1 MTSLTPTGSDRRTH
15 DEPAPAGVGR
25 RVSDAASL
33 CIAAIRWEPARGYGD
48 ARPLIDAALKLGVG
62 GFTLYGGTA
71 DTVRA
76 LTRDL
81 QQRSKTPL
89 LIGADME
96 RGAGQQFD
104 GATGLPPAAAI
115 ASLRDRDAI
124 RRAARHTAREA
135 RTMGVN
141 WNYAPVAD
149 LDVEPAN
156 PVINTRAFGSQ
167 PSEVGDYTAEFI
179 DACQSE
185 GVLAC
190 AKHFPGH
197 GRSTGD
203 SHLMLPVVST
213 PQSVLMQDD
222 LLPFR
227 SAIDA
232 GVGSIMT
239 AHVAYT
245 ALDPS
250 GVPATV
256 SREILTW
263 VLRQRCEYDNLIV
276 ADSINMQAVT
286 QGIDEG
292 EAAVRAI
299 IAGCDL
305 VLAPGDLQR
314 TVLALEEAVAEGRIE
329 RDRLRQSL
337 RRRLKWA
344 QWVSPPND
352 YRRPSGTD
360 VQWCAGVADRTLQVL
375 RPLTKGVR
383 APLEVCAFDS
393 DSRGDTR
400 TPRIALLNTL
410 RQLSVDARVV
420 DRADGPSRG
429 TVVLTA
435 FGEPTQGRGSM
446 EVPPD
451 VRDGILQLYA
461 DARAAGRDAIIVW
474 FGHPRLASAFGDE
487 APLLSAWSGD
497 ACMQAAVARW
507 LAKQRG

>member
-1 MTSLTPTGSDRRTH
+1 MSPTPPPTPDRRTH
-15 DEPAPAGVGR
+15 DEPPPSGIGR
-25 RVSDAASL
+25 RMSDAAAL
-33 CIAAIRWEPARGYGD
+33 CIAAIRWDAARGYGD
-48 ARPLIDAALKLGVG
+48 ARPHIDAALHMGVG

-71 DTVRA
+71 EAVRA

-96 RGAGQQFD
+96 RGAGQQFE
-104 GATGLPPAAAI
+104 GSTGLPPAAAI
-115 ASLRDRDAI
+115 ASLRDRDAV

-149 LDVEPAN
+149 LDVEPLN
-156 PVINTRAFGSQ
+156 PVINTRAFGAQ
-167 PSEVGDYTAEFI
+167 PSEVGDYVAEWI

-185 GVLAC
+185 GVLSC

-197 GRSTGD
+197 GRTVVD
-203 SHLMLPVVST
+203 SHLALPVVST
-213 PQSVLMQDD
+213 PHSVLMQDD
-222 LLPFR
+222 ILPFR

-245 ALDPS
+245 SLDPS
-250 GVPATV
+250 GLPATI

-263 VLRQRCEYDNLIV
+263 VLRQRCEFENLIV
-276 ADSINMQAVT
+276 ADSINMPAVT
-286 QGIDEG
+286 EGIDEG

-299 IAGCDL
+299 VAGCDL
-305 VLAPGDLQR
+305 VLAPGDLHK
-314 TVLALEEAVAEGRIE
+314 TVQALEDAVADGRIE
-329 RDRLRQSL
+329 RDRLRLSL

-360 VQWCAGVADRTLQVL
+360 VLWCAGLADRVLQVV
-375 RPLTKGVR
+375 RPLTRGIRAPIEVCALDGDARADMRAPR
-383 APLEVCAFDS
+383 APLMNA
-393 DSRGDTR
+393 
-400 TPRIALLNTL
+400 L
-410 RQLSVDARVV
+410 RQLSIDARVTE
-420 DRADGPSRG
+420 RADGPSRG
-429 TVVLTA
+429 SVVITA
-435 FGEPTQGRGSM
+435 FGEPVQGRGSL
-446 EVPPD
+446 EVAPA
-451 VRDGILQLYA
+451 VRDNAMQLYT
-461 DARAAGRDAIIVW
+461 DARAAGRDAVIVW
-474 FGHPRLASAFGDE
+474 FGHPRLAGAFGDE
-487 APLLSAWSGD
+487 APLVCAWSGD
-497 ACMQAAVARW
+497 SCMQSAVARW

>member
-1 MTSLTPTGSDRRTH
+1 MN
-15 DEPAPAGVGR
+15 
-25 RVSDAASL
+25 DAAAL
-33 CIAAIRWEPARGYGD
+33 CIAAIRWDAARGYGD
-48 ARPLIDAALKLGVG
+48 ARPHIDAALRLGVG
-62 GFTLYGGTA
+62 GFTLYGGTPEA
-71 DTVRA
+71 VRA

-89 LIGADME
+89 LIAADME

-104 GATGLPPAAAI
+104 GSTGLPPAAAI
-115 ASLRDRDAI
+115 ASLRDRDAV

-141 WNYAPVAD
+141 WNFAPVAD
-149 LDVEPAN
+149 LDAEPAN
-156 PVINTRAFGSQ
+156 PIVNTRAFGSQ
-167 PSEVGDYTAEFI
+167 PSEVGDYVAEWI

-197 GRSTGD
+197 GRTTDD
-203 SHLMLPVVST
+203 SHISLPVVST
-213 PQSVLMQDD
+213 PHSVLMQDD

-245 ALDPS
+245 SLDPS
-250 GVPATV
+250 GVPATL

-263 VLRQRCEYDNLIV
+263 ILRQRCEFDNLIV
-276 ADSINMQAVT
+276 ADSINLPSVT

-299 IAGCDL
+299 LAGCDL
-305 VLAPGDLQR
+305 VLAPGDLAK
-314 TVLALEEAVAEGRIE
+314 VVDALDEAVHTGRIE
-329 RDRLRQSL
+329 RDRLRLSL

-360 VQWCAGVADRTLQVL
+360 VLWCAGLADRVLQVT
-375 RPLTKGVR
+375 RPLTRGIR
-383 APLEVCAFDS
+383 APLELCSLDS
-393 DSRGDTR
+393 DQRADLR
-400 TPRIALLNTL
+400 APRIAIVNAL
-410 RQLSVDARVV
+410 RQLSIDARMAE
-420 DRADGPSRG
+420 RSDGPSRG
-429 TVVLTA
+429 TVVITA
-435 FGEPTQGRGSM
+435 FGEPVQGRGSL
-446 EVPPD
+446 EVAPA
-451 VRDGILQLYA
+451 VRDGAAQLYA
-461 DARAAGRDAIIVW
+461 DARAAGRDAVIIW
-474 FGHPRLASAFGDE
+474 FGHPRLAGAFGDE
-487 APLLSAWSGD
+487 APLVCAWSGD
-497 ACMQAAVARW
+497 PCMQSAAARW
-507 LAKQRG
+507 LANQRG

>member
-1 MTSLTPTGSDRRTH
+1 M
-15 DEPAPAGVGR
+15 
-25 RVSDAASL
+25 SDAASL
-33 CIAAIRWEPARGYGD
+33 CIAAIRWDASRGYGD
-48 ARPLIDAALKLGVG
+48 ARPHIDAALRLGVG

-71 DTVRA
+71 EAVRA

-96 RGAGQQFD
+96 RGAGQQFE
-104 GATGLPPAAAI
+104 GSTGLPPAAAI
-115 ASLRDRDAI
+115 AALRDRDAV

-149 LDVEPAN
+149 LDVEPVN
-156 PVINTRAFGSQ
+156 PVVNTRAFGATA
-167 PSEVGDYTAEFI
+167 SEVGDYVAEWI
-179 DACQSE
+179 DSCQSE

-197 GRSTGD
+197 GRSTED
-203 SHLMLPVVST
+203 PHVTLPVVST
-213 PQSVLMQDD
+213 PHSVLMQDD

-239 AHVAYT
+239 AHVAYPS
-245 ALDPS
+245 LDPS
-250 GVPATV
+250 GMPATL

-263 VLRQRCEYDNLIV
+263 VLRQRCEYENLIV
-276 ADSINMQAVT
+276 GDSINMQAVL

-299 IAGCDL
+299 LAGCDL
-305 VLAPGDLQR
+305 VLAPGELQK
-314 TVLALEEAVAEGRIE
+314 TVQALETAVGEGRIE
-329 RDRLRQSL
+329 RDRLRLSL

-360 VQWCAGVADRTLQVL
+360 VLWCAGLSDRVLQVV
-375 RPLTKGVR
+375 RPLTRGIR
-383 APLEVCAFDS
+383 APVEICSFDN
-393 DSRGDTR
+393 DTHGDYR
-400 TPRIALLNTL
+400 TPRLPLMNTL
-410 RQLSVDARVV
+410 RTLSVDARVA
-420 DRADGPSRG
+420 DRSDGPSRG
-429 TVVLTA
+429 TVVITA
-435 FGEPTQGRGSM
+435 FGEPVQGRGSL
-446 EVPPD
+446 EVPAP
-451 VRDGILQLYA
+451 VRDGAMQLYA
-461 DARAAGRDAIIVW
+461 DARAAGRDAVIVW
-474 FGHPRLASAFGDE
+474 FGHPRLAGAFGDE
-487 APLLSAWSGD
+487 APLLVAWSGD
-497 ACMQAAVARW
+497 TCMQAAAARW

>member
-1 MTSLTPTGSDRRTH
+1 M
-15 DEPAPAGVGR
+15 
-25 RVSDAASL
+25 SDAASL
-33 CIAAIRWEPARGYGD
+33 CIAAIRWDASRGYGD
-48 ARPLIDAALKLGVG
+48 ARPHIDAALRLGVG

-71 DTVRA
+71 EAVRA

-96 RGAGQQFD
+96 RGAGQQFE
-104 GATGLPPAAAI
+104 GSTGLPPAAAI
-115 ASLRDRDAI
+115 ASLRDRDAV

-149 LDVEPAN
+149 LDVEPVN
-156 PVINTRAFGSQ
+156 PVVNTRAFGAQ
-167 PSEVGDYTAEFI
+167 ASEVGDYVAEWI

-197 GRSTGD
+197 GRTTED
-203 SHLMLPVVST
+203 SHLTLPVVST
-213 PQSVLMQDD
+213 PHSVLMQDD

-239 AHVAYT
+239 AHVAYPS
-245 ALDPS
+245 LDPS
-250 GVPATV
+250 GVPATL

-263 VLRQRCEYDNLIV
+263 VLRQRCEYENLIV
-276 ADSINMQAVT
+276 GDSINMQAVL

-292 EAAVRAI
+292 EAAVRAVL
-299 IAGCDL
+299 AGCDL
-305 VLAPGDLQR
+305 VLAPGDLTR
-314 TVLALEEAVAEGRIE
+314 TVQALETAVGEGRIE
-329 RDRLRQSL
+329 RDRLRLSL

-360 VQWCAGVADRTLQVL
+360 VLWCAGLADRVLQVV
-375 RPLTKGVR
+375 RPLTRGIR
-383 APLEVCAFDS
+383 APLEICSFDS
-393 DSRGDTR
+393 DTHGDYR
-400 TPRIALLNTL
+400 TPRLPLMNTL
-410 RQLSVDARVV
+410 RTLSVDARVAE
-420 DRADGPSRG
+420 RSDGPSRG

-435 FGEPTQGRGSM
+435 FGDPVQGRGSL
-446 EVPPD
+446 EVAAP
-451 VRDGILQLYA
+451 VRDGVMQLYA
-461 DARAAGRDAIIVW
+461 EARAAGRDAVILW
-474 FGHPRLASAFGDE
+474 FGHPRLAGAFGDE
-487 APLLSAWSGD
+487 APLVVAWSGD
-497 ACMQAAVARW
+497 TCMQAAAARW
-507 LAKQRG
+507 LAKHRG

>member
-1 MTSLTPTGSDRRTH
+1 MSPYTSPTPDRRTH
-15 DEPAPAGVGR
+15 DEPPPSGIGR
-25 RVSDAASL
+25 RMSDAAAL
-33 CIAAIRWEPARGYGD
+33 CIAAIRWDPSRGYGD
-48 ARPLIDAALKLGVG
+48 ARPHIDAALRMGVG

-71 DTVRA
+71 EAVRA

-104 GATGLPPAAAI
+104 GSTGLPPAAAI

-124 RRAARHTAREA
+124 RRAARHVAREA

-141 WNYAPVAD
+141 WNHAPVAD
-149 LDVEPAN
+149 LDVEPIN
-156 PVINTRAFGSQ
+156 PVLNTRAFGSQ
-167 PSEVGDYTAEFI
+167 PSEVGDYVAEWI
-179 DACQSE
+179 DSCQSE

-190 AKHFPGH
+190 AKHFPGQ
-197 GRSTGD
+197 GRSVDD
-203 SHLMLPVVST
+203 SHLTLPVVGT
-213 PQSVLMQDD
+213 PHSVLMQDD

-239 AHVAYT
+239 AHVAYPS
-245 ALDPS
+245 LDPS
-250 GVPATV
+250 GLPATL

-263 VLRQRCEYDNLIV
+263 VLRQRCEFENLIV
-276 ADSINMQAVT
+276 GDSINMAAVT

-305 VLAPGDLQR
+305 VLAPGDLQK
-314 TVLALEEAVAEGRIE
+314 TVQALETAVADGRIE
-329 RDRLRQSL
+329 RDRLRLSL

-360 VQWCAGVADRTLQVL
+360 VLWCAGLADRVLQVV
-375 RPLTKGVR
+375 RPLTRGIR
-383 APLEVCAFDS
+383 APIEVCALDS
-393 DSRGDTR
+393 DARGDTR
-400 TPRIALLNTL
+400 VPREPLLNSL
-410 RQLSVDARVV
+410 RQLSIDARVTE
-420 DRADGPSRG
+420 RSDGPSRG
-429 TVVLTA
+429 TVVITA
-435 FGEPTQGRGSM
+435 FGEPVQGRGSL
-446 EVPPD
+446 EVAPD
-451 VRDGILQLYA
+451 VRDTAMQLYA
-461 DARAAGRDAIIVW
+461 DARAAGRDAVIVW

-487 APLLSAWSGD
+487 APLVCAWSGD
-497 ACMQAAVARW
+497 SCMQHAVARW
-507 LAKQRG
+507 IARQRG

>member
-1 MTSLTPTGSDRRTH
+1 M
-15 DEPAPAGVGR
+15 
-25 RVSDAASL
+25 SDAASL
-33 CIAAIRWEPARGYGD
+33 CIAAIRWDPSRGYGD
-48 ARPLIDAALKLGVG
+48 ARPHIDAALRMGVG
-62 GFTLYGGTA
+62 GFTLYGGTPEA
-71 DTVRA
+71 VRA

-104 GATGLPPAAAI
+104 GSTGLPPAAAI
-115 ASLRDRDAI
+115 ASLRDRDAV

-149 LDVEPAN
+149 LDVEPLN
-156 PVINTRAFGSQ
+156 PVLNTRGFGAQ
-167 PSEVGDYTAEFI
+167 PSEVGDYVAEWI

-190 AKHFPGH
+190 AKHFPGL
-197 GRSTGD
+197 GRSVD
-203 SHLMLPVVST
+203 DAHVSLPVVST
-213 PQSVLMQDD
+213 PHSVLMQDD

-239 AHVAYT
+239 AHVAFT
-245 ALDPS
+245 SLDPS
-250 GVPATV
+250 GLPATL

-263 VLRQRCEYDNLIV
+263 VLRQRCEYENLV
-276 ADSINMQAVT
+276 VGAPINMPAVT

-299 IAGCDL
+299 VAGCDL
-305 VLAPGDLQR
+305 VLAPGDLQK
-314 TVLALEEAVAEGRIE
+314 TVQALEDAVADGRIE
-329 RDRLRQSL
+329 RDRLRLSM

-360 VQWCAGVADRTLQVL
+360 VLWCAGLADRVLQVV
-375 RPLTKGVR
+375 RPLTRGIR
-383 APLEVCAFDS
+383 APIEICSLDS
-393 DSRGDTR
+393 DNHGDLR
-400 TPRIALLNTL
+400 APRAALMNTL
-410 RQLSVDARVV
+410 RQLSIDARPAE
-420 DRADGPSRG
+420 RSDGPSRG
-429 TVVLTA
+429 TVLITA
-435 FGEPTQGRGSM
+435 FGEPVQGRGSL
-446 EVPPD
+446 EVAPA
-451 VRDGILQLYA
+451 VRDGALQLYA
-461 DARAAGRDAIIVW
+461 DAKAAGRDVVIVW
-474 FGHPRLASAFGDE
+474 FGHPRLAAAFGDE
-487 APLLSAWSGD
+487 APLVVAWSGD
-497 ACMQAAVARW
+497 SCMQNAVGRW

>member
-1 MTSLTPTGSDRRTH
+1 M
-15 DEPAPAGVGR
+15 
-25 RVSDAASL
+25 SDAAAL
-33 CIAAIRWEPARGYGD
+33 CIAAIRWDAARGFGD
-48 ARPLIDAALKLGVG
+48 ARPHIDAALKLGVG

-71 DTVRA
+71 DAVRA

-81 QQRSKTPL
+81 QQRTRTPL

-104 GATGLPPAAAI
+104 GSTGLPPAAAI
-115 ASLRDRDAI
+115 AALRDRDAV

-141 WNYAPVAD
+141 WNYAPVGD
-149 LDVEPAN
+149 LDVEPGN
-156 PVINTRAFGSQ
+156 PVVNTRSFGAR
-167 PSEVGDYTAEFI
+167 PSEVSDYVAEWI

-190 AKHFPGH
+190 VKHFPGH
-197 GRSTGD
+197 GRTTDD
-203 SHLMLPVVST
+203 SHFTLPVVGT
-213 PQSVLMQDD
+213 PHSVLMQDD
-222 LLPFR
+222 LLPFK

-245 ALDPS
+245 ALDSS
-250 GVPATV
+250 GVPATL

-263 VLRQRCEYDNLIV
+263 VLRQRCEYENLIV
-276 ADSINMQAVT
+276 ADSINMAAVT

-299 IAGCDL
+299 LAGCDL
-305 VLAPGDLQR
+305 VLAPGDLPK
-314 TVLALEEAVAEGRIE
+314 TVHALEDAVATGRIE
-329 RDRLRQSL
+329 RDRLRLSL

-360 VQWCAGVADRTLQVL
+360 VLWCAGLADRVLQVV
-375 RPLTKGVR
+375 RPLTKGIRAPVELCSFDGDMHGELRTPR
-383 APLEVCAFDS
+383 APL
-393 DSRGDTR
+393 
-400 TPRIALLNTL
+400 LNML
-410 RQLSVDARVV
+410 RQLSVDARVAE
-420 DRADGPSRG
+420 RGDGPSRG
-429 TVVLTA
+429 TVVITA
-435 FGEPTQGRGSM
+435 FGEPVQGRGSM
-446 EVPPD
+446 EVAPS
-451 VRDGILQLYA
+451 VREGVMQLYA
-461 DARAAGRDAIIVW
+461 DARAAGREALIIW
-474 FGHPRLASAFGDE
+474 FGHPRLAGVFGDD
-487 APLLSAWSGD
+487 APLLCAWSGD

>member
-1 MTSLTPTGSDRRTH
+1 M
-15 DEPAPAGVGR
+15 
-25 RVSDAASL
+25 SDAASL
-33 CIAAIRWEPARGYGD
+33 CIAAIRWDAARGYGD
-48 ARPLIDAALKLGVG
+48 ARPLIDAALRLGVG

-71 DTVRA
+71 DAVRA

-96 RGAGQQFD
+96 RGAGQQFE
-104 GATGLPPAAAI
+104 GSTGLPPSAAI
-115 ASLRDRDAI
+115 ASLRDRDI
-124 RRAARHTAREA
+124 VRRAARHTAREA

-156 PVINTRAFGSQ
+156 PVMNTRAFGVQ
-167 PSEVGDYTAEFI
+167 PSEVGDYVAEWI

-197 GRSTGD
+197 GRTTESSYDT
-203 SHLMLPVVST
+203 LPVVST
-213 PQSVLMQDD
+213 PHSVLMQDD
-222 LLPFR
+222 LLPFK

-250 GVPATV
+250 GVPATL

-263 VLRQRCEYDNLIV
+263 VLRQRCEYENLIV
-276 ADSINMQAVT
+276 GDSINMQAIT
-286 QGIDEG
+286 QGVDEG

-299 IAGCDL
+299 LAGCDL
-305 VLAPGDLQR
+305 VLAPGDLQK
-314 TVLALEEAVAEGRIE
+314 TVHALEAAVADGRIE
-329 RDRLRQSL
+329 RDRLRLSI

-360 VQWCAGVADRTLQVL
+360 VLWCAGLADRVLQVV
-375 RPLTKGVR
+375 RPLTRGIR
-383 APLEVCAFDS
+383 APIEICSVDS
-393 DSRGDTR
+393 DAHGDLRSAR
-400 TPRIALLNTL
+400 TVLLNTL
-410 RQLSVDARVV
+410 RTLSVDARVT

-435 FGEPTQGRGSM
+435 FGEPVKGRGSM
-446 EVPPD
+446 EVAAD
-451 VRDGILQLYA
+451 VREGVLQLYA
-461 DARAAGRDAIIVW
+461 DARAAGRDVMIIW
-474 FGHPRLASAFGDE
+474 FGHPRLAGVFGEE
-487 APLLSAWSGD
+487 APLVCAWSGD
-497 ACMQAAVARW
+497 ACMQAAAARW
-507 LAKQRG
+507 LARQRG

>member
-1 MTSLTPTGSDRRTH
+1 MS
-15 DEPAPAGVGR
+15 E
-25 RVSDAASL
+25 AASL
-33 CIAAIRWEPARGYGD
+33 CIAAIRWDAARGYGD
-48 ARPLIDAALKLGVG
+48 ARPLIDAALKMGVG
-62 GFTLYGGTA
+62 GFTLYGGTPEA
-71 DTVRA
+71 VRA

-81 QQRSKTPL
+81 QQRSRTPL

-104 GATGLPPAAAI
+104 GSTGLPPVAAI
-115 ASLRDRDAI
+115 ASLRDRDAV

-141 WNYAPVAD
+141 WNYAPVGD

-156 PVINTRAFGSQ
+156 PMVNTRSFGAHAA
-167 PSEVGDYTAEFI
+167 EVGDYVAEFI

-197 GRSTGD
+197 GRTTD
-203 SHLMLPVVST
+203 DPSHTLPVVST
-213 PQSVLMQDD
+213 PHSVLMQDD

-250 GVPATV
+250 GLPATL

-263 VLRQRCEYDNLIV
+263 VLRQRCEFDNLIV
-276 ADSINMQAVT
+276 SDSINRQAVT

-292 EAAVRAI
+292 EAAVRAV

-305 VLAPGDLQR
+305 VLAPGDLQGC
-314 TVLALEEAVAEGRIE
+314 VAALEQAVADGRIE
-329 RDRLRQSL
+329 RDRLRQSM

-360 VQWCAGVADRTLQVL
+360 VLWCAGLADRVLQVV
-375 RPLTKGVR
+375 RPLTRGIR
-383 APLEVCAFDS
+383 APIELCSLDADLH
-393 DSRGDTR
+393 GDLR
-400 TPRIALLNTL
+400 APRIALINAL
-410 RQLSVDARVV
+410 RQLSIDTRVAE
-420 DRADGPSRG
+420 RADGPSRG
-429 TVVLTA
+429 TVVITA
-435 FGEPTQGRGSM
+435 FGEPVQGRGSL
-446 EVPPD
+446 EVAPA
-451 VRDGILQLYA
+451 VRD
-461 DARAAGRDAIIVW
+461 ARCSSTPMR
-474 FGHPRLASAFGDE
+474 
-487 APLLSAWSGD
+487 APP
-497 ACMQAAVARW
+497 VATR
-507 LAKQRG
+507 

>member
-1 MTSLTPTGSDRRTH
+1 M
-15 DEPAPAGVGR
+15 
-25 RVSDAASL
+25 SDAASL
-33 CIAAIRWEPARGYGD
+33 CIAAIRWDPARGYGD
-48 ARPLIDAALKLGVG
+48 ARPHIDAALRLGVG

-71 DTVRA
+71 DAVRA

-81 QQRSKTPL
+81 QQRSRTPL

-104 GATGLPPAAAI
+104 GSTGLPPAAAI
-115 ASLRDRDAI
+115 ASLRDRDAV

-149 LDVEPAN
+149 LDVEPGN
-156 PVINTRAFGSQ
+156 PAINTRSYGAQ
-167 PSEVGDYTAEFI
+167 PSEVGDYVAEWI

-190 AKHFPGH
+190 ARHFPGL
-197 GRSTGD
+197 GRASE
-203 SHLMLPVVST
+203 SSAVSLPVIST
-213 PQSVLMQDD
+213 PHSVLMQDD
-222 LLPFR
+222 LRPFK

-239 AHVAYT
+239 AHVAYP

-250 GVPATV
+250 GVPATL

-263 VLRQRCEYDNLIV
+263 VLRQRCEYENLIV
-276 ADSINMQAVT
+276 GDSINLPAVT

-299 IAGCDL
+299 LAGCDL
-305 VLAPGDLQR
+305 VLAPGDLAK
-314 TVLALEEAVAEGRIE
+314 TVQALEAAVSDGRIE
-329 RDRLRQSL
+329 RDRLRLSL

-360 VQWCAGVADRTLQVL
+360 VLWCAGLADRVLQVV
-375 RPLTKGVR
+375 RPLARGIR
-383 APLEVCAFDS
+383 APLEICSFD
-393 DSRGDTR
+393 GDAHGDVR
-400 TPRIALLNTL
+400 SARPALLHGL
-410 RQLSVDARVV
+410 RQLGIDARVTE
-420 DRADGPSRG
+420 RADGPSRG
-429 TVVLTA
+429 TVLLTA
-435 FGEPTQGRGSM
+435 FGEPVQGRGSM
-446 EVPPD
+446 EVASV
-451 VRDGILQLYA
+451 VRDGVMQAYT
-461 DARAAGRDAIIVW
+461 DARAAGRDVVIVW
-474 FGHPRLASAFGDE
+474 FGHPRLAGAFGDE
-487 APLLSAWSGD
+487 APLVCAWSGD
-497 ACMQAAVARW
+497 SCMQNAVARW
-507 LAKQRG
+507 LAKQRA

>member
-1 MTSLTPTGSDRRTH
+1 M
-15 DEPAPAGVGR
+15 
-25 RVSDAASL
+25 SDAAAL
-33 CIAAIRWEPARGYGD
+33 CIAAIRWDPARGYGD
-48 ARPLIDAALKLGVG
+48 ARPHIDAALKLGVG
-62 GFTLYGGTA
+62 GFTIYGGTA
-71 DTVRA
+71 EAVRA

-96 RGAGQQFD
+96 RGAGQQFE
-104 GATGLPPAAAI
+104 GSTGLPPVAAI
-115 ASLRDRDAI
+115 AALRDRDAV

-149 LDVEPAN
+149 LDTEPAN
-156 PVINTRAFGSQ
+156 PVINTRAFGVQ
-167 PSEVGDYTAEFI
+167 PSEVGDYVAEFI

-197 GRSTGD
+197 GRTIDD
-203 SHLMLPVVST
+203 SLLTLPVVST
-213 PQSVLMQDD
+213 PHSVLMQDD
-222 LLPFR
+222 MLPFK

-239 AHVAYT
+239 AHVAYP
-245 ALDPS
+245 AIDP
-250 GVPATV
+250 GGQPATL

-263 VLRQRCEYDNLIV
+263 VLRQRCEFENLIV
-276 ADSINMQAVT
+276 ADSINMQAVL

-292 EAAVRAI
+292 EAAVRAVV
-299 IAGCDL
+299 AGCDL
-305 VLAPGDLQR
+305 VLAPGDLQK
-314 TVLALEEAVAEGRIE
+314 VVHALEEAVADGRIE
-329 RDRLRQSL
+329 RDRLRLSL

-360 VQWCAGVADRTLQVL
+360 VLWCAGLADRVLQVV
-375 RPLTKGVR
+375 RPLTRGIR
-383 APLEVCAFDS
+383 APLELCSLDGDA
-393 DSRGDTR
+393 RGDTR
-400 TPRIALLNTL
+400 VPRAALTNTL
-410 RQLSVDARVV
+410 RTLSVDARVAE
-420 DRADGPSRG
+420 RADGPSRG
-429 TVVLTA
+429 TVVITA
-435 FGEPTQGRGSM
+435 FGEPVQGRGSL

-451 VRDGILQLYA
+451 VRDNALQLYA
-461 DARAAGRDAIIVW
+461 DARAAGRDALIIW
-474 FGHPRLASAFGDE
+474 FGHPRLATAFGDE
-487 APLLSAWSGD
+487 APLLVAWSGD
-497 ACMQAAVARW
+497 ACMQAAAARW

>member
-1 MTSLTPTGSDRRTH
+1 M
-15 DEPAPAGVGR
+15 
-25 RVSDAASL
+25 SDAASL
-33 CIAAIRWEPARGYGD
+33 CIAAIRWDPARGYGD
-48 ARPLIDAALKLGVG
+48 ARPLIDSALRMGVG
-62 GFTLYGGTA
+62 GFTLYGGTPE
-71 DTVRA
+71 TVRA

-81 QQRSKTPL
+81 QQRSRTPL

-104 GATGLPPAAAI
+104 GSTGLPPAAAI
-115 ASLRDRDAI
+115 ASLRDRDAV

-135 RTMGVN
+135 RTIGVN
-141 WNYAPVAD
+141 WNYAPAAD

-156 PVINTRAFGSQ
+156 PAINTRSFGVQ
-167 PSEVGDYTAEFI
+167 PSEVGDYVAEWI

-197 GRSTGD
+197 GRTIESPLVT
-203 SHLMLPVVST
+203 LPVVST
-213 PQSVLMQDD
+213 PHSVLMQDD
-222 LLPFR
+222 LLPFK

-250 GVPATV
+250 GVPATL

-263 VLRQRCEYDNLIV
+263 VLRQRCEYENLIV
-276 ADSINMQAVT
+276 GDSINQPAVT
-286 QGIDEG
+286 HGIDEG

-305 VLAPGDLQR
+305 VLAPGDLAK
-314 TVLALEEAVAEGRIE
+314 TVQALETAVADGRIE
-329 RDRLRQSL
+329 RDRLRLSM

-360 VQWCAGVADRTLQVL
+360 VLWCAGLADRVL
-375 RPLTKGVR
+375 KVVRPLTKGIR
-383 APLEVCAFDS
+383 APVEICSFDS
-393 DSRGDTR
+393 DAHGGDFR
-400 TPRIALLNTL
+400 AGRLMLLNTL
-410 RQLSVDARVV
+410 RQLSVEARVV
-420 DRADGPSRG
+420 ERSDGPSRG
-429 TVVLTA
+429 TVVLAA
-435 FGEPTQGRGSM
+435 FGEPVQGRGSM
-446 EVPPD
+446 EVAPA
-451 VRDGILQLYA
+451 VRDGVMQACA
-461 DARAAGRDAIIVW
+461 DARAAGRDAMVIW
-474 FGHPRLASAFGDE
+474 FGHPRLSGAFGEE
-487 APLLSAWSGD
+487 APLVCAWSGD
-497 ACMQAAVARW
+497 ACMQAAAGRW
-507 LAKQRG
+507 LARQRG

>member
-1 MTSLTPTGSDRRTH
+1 M
-15 DEPAPAGVGR
+15 
-25 RVSDAASL
+25 SDAASL
-33 CIAAIRWEPARGYGD
+33 CIAAIRWDAARGYGD
-48 ARPLIDAALKLGVG
+48 ARPLIDAALRMGVG

-71 DTVRA
+71 DAVRA

-81 QQRSKTPL
+81 QQRSRTPL

-104 GATGLPPAAAI
+104 GSTGLPPAAAI
-115 ASLRDRDAI
+115 ASLRDRDAV

-156 PVINTRAFGSQ
+156 PVMNTRGFGAQ
-167 PSEVGDYTAEFI
+167 PSEVGDYVAEWI

-197 GRSTGD
+197 GRTLESSNVT
-203 SHLMLPVVST
+203 LPVVST
-213 PQSVLMQDD
+213 PHSVLMQDD
-222 LLPFR
+222 LLPFK

-239 AHVAYT
+239 AHVAYP

-250 GVPATV
+250 GMPATL

-263 VLRQRCEYDNLIV
+263 VLRQRCEYENLIV
-276 ADSINMQAVT
+276 GDSINMPAVT

-299 IAGCDL
+299 LAGCDM
-305 VLAPGDLQR
+305 VLAPGDLAR
-314 TVLALEEAVAEGRIE
+314 TVQALEAAVTEGRIE
-329 RDRLRQSL
+329 RDRLRLSL

-360 VQWCAGVADRTLQVL
+360 VLWCAGLADRVLQVV
-375 RPLTKGVR
+375 RPLTRGIR
-383 APLEVCAFDS
+383 APLEICAYDS
-393 DSRGDTR
+393 DAHGDTR
-400 TPRIALLNTL
+400 SPRLMFLNTL
-410 RQLSVDARVV
+410 RQLSVDARVAE
-420 DRADGPSRG
+420 RSDGPSRG
-429 TVVLTA
+429 TVVITA
-435 FGEPTQGRGSM
+435 FGEPVQGRGSM
-446 EVPPD
+446 EVATT
-451 VRDGILQLYA
+451 VRDGVMQLYA
-461 DARAAGRDAIIVW
+461 DARAAGREAMILW
-474 FGHPRLASAFGDE
+474 FGHPRMAGAFGDE
-487 APLLSAWSGD
+487 APLLCAWSGD
-497 ACMQAAVARW
+497 ACMQSAAARW

>member
-1 MTSLTPTGSDRRTH
+1 MSPSPPPTPDRRTH
-15 DEPAPAGVGR
+15 NDPPPTGGGR
-25 RVSDAASL
+25 RMSDAASL
-33 CIAAIRWEPARGYGD
+33 CIAAIRWDAARGYGD
-48 ARPLIDAALKLGVG
+48 ARPHIDAALRLGVG
-62 GFTLYGGTA
+62 GFSLYGGTA
-71 DTVRA
+71 EAVRA

-96 RGAGQQFD
+96 RGAGQQFE
-104 GATGLPPAAAI
+104 GSTGLPPVAAI
-115 ASLRDRDAI
+115 ASLRDRDAV

-149 LDVEPAN
+149 LDVEPIN
-156 PVINTRAFGSQ
+156 PVINTRSFGAQ
-167 PSEVGDYTAEFI
+167 PSEVGDFVGEFI

-197 GRSTGD
+197 GRATED
-203 SHLMLPVVST
+203 SHHSLPVVGT
-213 PQSVLMQDD
+213 PHSVLMQDD

-239 AHVAYT
+239 AHVAYP

-250 GVPATV
+250 GMPATL

-263 VLRQRCEYDNLIV
+263 VLRQRCEYENLIV
-276 ADSINMQAVT
+276 GDSINMQAVL

-299 IAGCDL
+299 LAGCDL

-314 TVLALEEAVAEGRIE
+314 TVQALEEAVASGRIE
-329 RDRLRQSL
+329 RDRLRLSL

-360 VQWCAGVADRTLQVL
+360 VLWCAGLADRVLQVV
-375 RPLTKGVR
+375 RPLTRGIR
-383 APLEVCAFDS
+383 APIEICSFDS
-393 DSRGDTR
+393 DTHGDYR
-400 TPRIALLNTL
+400 TPRLTLMNTL
-410 RQLSVDARVV
+410 RTLSIDARVA

-429 TVVLTA
+429 TVVITA
-435 FGEPTQGRGSM
+435 FGEPVQGRGSL
-446 EVPPD
+446 EVAQP
-451 VRDGILQLYA
+451 VRDGALQHYA
-461 DARAAGRDAIIVW
+461 DARAAGRDAVIVW
-474 FGHPRLASAFGDE
+474 FGHPRLAAAFGDE
-487 APLLSAWSGD
+487 APLVVAWSGD
-497 ACMQAAVARW
+497 TCMQSAAARW

>member
-1 MTSLTPTGSDRRTH
+1 MS
-15 DEPAPAGVGR
+15 E
-25 RVSDAASL
+25 AASL
-33 CIAAIRWEPARGYGD
+33 CIAAIRWDAARGYGD
-48 ARPLIDAALKLGVG
+48 ARPHIDAALRMGVG
-62 GFTLYGGTA
+62 GFTLYGGTPEA
-71 DTVRA
+71 VRA

-81 QQRSKTPL
+81 QQRSRTPL

-104 GATGLPPAAAI
+104 GSTGLPPVAAI
-115 ASLRDRDAI
+115 ASLRDRDAV

-141 WNYAPVAD
+141 WNYAPVGD

-156 PVINTRAFGSQ
+156 PVVNTRSFGAQ
-167 PSEVGDYTAEFI
+167 ASEVGDYVAEFI

-197 GRSTGD
+197 GRTVED
-203 SHLMLPVVST
+203 SHLTLPVVST
-213 PQSVLMQDD
+213 PHSVLMQDD

-250 GVPATV
+250 GQPATL

-263 VLRQRCEYDNLIV
+263 VLRQRCEFENLIV
-276 ADSINMQAVT
+276 GDSVNMQAVL

-292 EAAVRAI
+292 EAAVRAV

-305 VLAPGDLQR
+305 VLAPGDLQQCV
-314 TVLALEEAVAEGRIE
+314 TALEAAVADGRIE
-329 RDRLRQSL
+329 RDRLRQSM

-360 VQWCAGVADRTLQVL
+360 VLWCAGLADRVL
-375 RPLTKGVR
+375 KVVRPLTRGIRAPIELCSLDGDKRDDLRAPR
-383 APLEVCAFDS
+383 APLVDA
-393 DSRGDTR
+393 
-400 TPRIALLNTL
+400 L
-410 RQLSVDARVV
+410 RQLSVDTRVAE
-420 DRADGPSRG
+420 RADGPSRG
-429 TVVLTA
+429 TVVITA
-435 FGEPTQGRGSM
+435 FGEPVQGRGSL
-446 EVPPD
+446 EVAPA
-451 VRDGILQLYA
+451 VRDGAMQLYA
-461 DARAAGRDAIIVW
+461 DARAAGRDAMIIW
-474 FGHPRLASAFGDE
+474 FGHPRLAGAFGDE
-487 APLLSAWSGD
+487 APLLCAWSGD
-497 ACMQAAVARW
+497 GCMQSAAARW
-507 LAKQRG
+507 LARQRG

>member
-1 MTSLTPTGSDRRTH
+1 M
-15 DEPAPAGVGR
+15 
-25 RVSDAASL
+25 SDAASL
-33 CIAAIRWEPARGYGD
+33 CIAAIRWDASRGYGD
-48 ARPLIDAALKLGVG
+48 ARPHIDAALRLGVG

-71 DTVRA
+71 EAVRA

-96 RGAGQQFD
+96 RGAGQQFE
-104 GATGLPPAAAI
+104 GSTGLPPAAAI

-124 RRAARHTAREA
+124 RRAARHIAREA

-149 LDVEPAN
+149 LDVEPVN
-156 PVINTRAFGSQ
+156 PIVNTRSFGAQ
-167 PSEVGDYTAEFI
+167 PSEVGDYVAEWI

-197 GRSTGD
+197 GRTTED
-203 SHLMLPVVST
+203 SHLTLPVVST
-213 PQSVLMQDD
+213 PHSVLMQDD

-239 AHVAYT
+239 AHVAYPS
-245 ALDPS
+245 LDPS
-250 GVPATV
+250 GVPATL

-263 VLRQRCEYDNLIV
+263 VLRQRCEYENLIV
-276 ADSINMQAVT
+276 GDSINMQAVL

-299 IAGCDL
+299 LAGCDL
-305 VLAPGDLQR
+305 VLAPGDLAK
-314 TVLALEEAVAEGRIE
+314 TVHALETAVADGRIE
-329 RDRLRQSL
+329 RDRLRLSL

-360 VQWCAGVADRTLQVL
+360 VLWCAGLADRVLQVV
-375 RPLTKGVR
+375 RPLTRGVR
-383 APLEVCAFDS
+383 APVEICSFDS
-393 DSRGDTR
+393 DTHGDYR
-400 TPRIALLNTL
+400 APRLALMNTL
-410 RQLSVDARVV
+410 RTLSVDARVA

-429 TVVLTA
+429 TVVITA
-435 FGEPTQGRGSM
+435 FGEPVQGRGSL
-446 EVPPD
+446 EVAAP
-451 VRDGILQLYA
+451 VREGAMQLYA
-461 DARAAGRDAIIVW
+461 DARAAGRDAVILW

-487 APLLSAWSGD
+487 APLVVAWSGD
-497 ACMQAAVARW
+497 TCMQAAAARW

>member
-1 MTSLTPTGSDRRTH
+1 M
-15 DEPAPAGVGR
+15 
-25 RVSDAASL
+25 SDAASL
-33 CIAAIRWEPARGYGD
+33 CIAAIRWDPARGYGD
-48 ARPLIDAALKLGVG
+48 ARPLIDAALHMGVG

-71 DTVRA
+71 DAVRA

-81 QQRSKTPL
+81 QQRSRTPL

-104 GATGLPPAAAI
+104 GSTGLPPAAAI
-115 ASLRDRDAI
+115 ASLRDRDAV

-156 PVINTRAFGSQ
+156 PVLNTRSFGAQ
-167 PSEVGDYTAEFI
+167 PSEVGDYVAEWI

-190 AKHFPGH
+190 ARHFPGL
-197 GRSTGD
+197 GRATESAQLT
-203 SHLMLPVVST
+203 LPVVGT
-213 PQSVLMQDD
+213 PHSVLMQDD
-222 LLPFR
+222 LLPFK

-239 AHVAYT
+239 AHVAYP

-250 GVPATV
+250 GLPATL

-263 VLRQRCEYDNLIV
+263 VLRQRCEYENLIV
-276 ADSINMQAVT
+276 GDSINLPAVT

-299 IAGCDL
+299 LAGCDL
-305 VLAPGDLQR
+305 VLAPGDLQK
-314 TVLALEEAVAEGRIE
+314 TVQALETAVSEGRIE
-329 RDRLRQSL
+329 RDRLRLSL

-360 VQWCAGVADRTLQVL
+360 VLWCAGLADRVL
-375 RPLTKGVR
+375 KVVRPLPRGIR
-383 APLEVCAFDS
+383 APIELCSYDS
-393 DSRGDTR
+393 DARGDVR
-400 TPRIALLNTL
+400 VPRSVLTNTL
-410 RQLSVDARVV
+410 RTLGIDARVAE
-420 DRADGPSRG
+420 RSDGPSRG
-429 TVVLTA
+429 TVVITA
-435 FGEPTQGRGSM
+435 FGEPVQGRGSM
-446 EVPPD
+446 EVAPSL
-451 VRDGILQLYA
+451 RDGVMQLYA
-461 DARAAGRDAIIVW
+461 DARAAGRDAVIVW
-474 FGHPRLASAFGDE
+474 FGHPRQAGAFGDD
-487 APLLSAWSGD
+487 APLVCAWSGD
-497 ACMQAAVARW
+497 SCMQAAAARW
-507 LAKQRG
+507 LVKQRG

>member
-1 MTSLTPTGSDRRTH
+1 M
-15 DEPAPAGVGR
+15 
-25 RVSDAASL
+25 SDAASL
-33 CIAAIRWEPARGYGD
+33 CIAAIRWDAARGYGD
-48 ARPLIDAALKLGVG
+48 ARPLIDAALRMGVG

-71 DTVRA
+71 DAVRA

-81 QQRSKTPL
+81 QQRSRTPL

-104 GATGLPPAAAI
+104 GSTGLPPAAAI
-115 ASLRDRDAI
+115 ASLRDRDAV

-156 PVINTRAFGSQ
+156 PVMNTRGFGAQ
-167 PSEVGDYTAEFI
+167 PSEVGDYVAEWI

-197 GRSTGD
+197 GRTLESSSVT
-203 SHLMLPVVST
+203 LPVVST
-213 PQSVLMQDD
+213 PHSVLMQDD
-222 LLPFR
+222 LLPFK

-239 AHVAYT
+239 AHVAYP
-245 ALDPS
+245 ALDP
-250 GVPATV
+250 GGMPATL

-263 VLRQRCEYDNLIV
+263 VLRQRCEYENLIV
-276 ADSINMQAVT
+276 GDSINLPAVT

-299 IAGCDL
+299 LAGCDM
-305 VLAPGDLQR
+305 VLAPGDLVK
-314 TVLALEEAVAEGRIE
+314 TVQALETAVTEGRIE
-329 RDRLRQSL
+329 RDRLRLSL

-360 VQWCAGVADRTLQVL
+360 VLWCAGLADRVLQVV
-375 RPLTKGVR
+375 RPLARGIR
-383 APLEVCAFDS
+383 APLEICSFDS
-393 DSRGDTR
+393 DAHGDLR
-400 TPRIALLNTL
+400 SARLMFLNTL
-410 RQLSVDARVV
+410 RQLSVDARVA

-429 TVVLTA
+429 TVVITA
-435 FGEPTQGRGSM
+435 FGEPVQGRGSM
-446 EVPPD
+446 EVAPV
-451 VRDGILQLYA
+451 VRDGVMQLYA
-461 DARAAGRDAIIVW
+461 DARAAGRDAMIIW

-487 APLLSAWSGD
+487 VPLLCAWSGD
-497 ACMQAAVARW
+497 ACMQSAAARW

>member
-1 MTSLTPTGSDRRTH
+1 M
-15 DEPAPAGVGR
+15 
-25 RVSDAASL
+25 SDAASL
-33 CIAAIRWEPARGYGD
+33 CIAAIRWDAARGYGD
-48 ARPLIDAALKLGVG
+48 ARPLIDAALRMGVG

-71 DTVRA
+71 DAVRA

-81 QQRSKTPL
+81 QQRSRTPL

-104 GATGLPPAAAI
+104 GSTGLPPAAAI
-115 ASLRDRDAI
+115 ASLRDRDAV

-156 PVINTRAFGSQ
+156 PVMNTRGFGAQ
-167 PSEVGDYTAEFI
+167 PSEVGDYVAEWI

-197 GRSTGD
+197 GRTLESSSVT
-203 SHLMLPVVST
+203 LPVVST
-213 PQSVLMQDD
+213 PHSVLMQDD
-222 LLPFR
+222 LLPFK

-239 AHVAYT
+239 AHVAYP
-245 ALDPS
+245 ALDP
-250 GVPATV
+250 GGMPATL

-263 VLRQRCEYDNLIV
+263 VLRQRCEYENLIV
-276 ADSINMQAVT
+276 GDSINLPAVT

-299 IAGCDL
+299 LAGCDM
-305 VLAPGDLQR
+305 VLAPGDLVK
-314 TVLALEEAVAEGRIE
+314 TVQALETAVTEGRIE
-329 RDRLRQSL
+329 RDRLRLSL

-360 VQWCAGVADRTLQVL
+360 VLWCAGLADRVLQVV
-375 RPLTKGVR
+375 RPLARGIR
-383 APLEVCAFDS
+383 APLEICSFDS
-393 DSRGDTR
+393 DAHGDLR
-400 TPRIALLNTL
+400 SARLMFLNTL
-410 RQLSVDARVV
+410 RQLSVDARVA

-429 TVVLTA
+429 TVVITA
-435 FGEPTQGRGSM
+435 FGEPVQGRGSM
-446 EVPPD
+446 EVAPV
-451 VRDGILQLYA
+451 VRDGVMQLYA
-461 DARAAGRDAIIVW
+461 DARAAGRDAMIIW

-487 APLLSAWSGD
+487 APLLCAWSGD
-497 ACMQAAVARW
+497 ACMQSAAARW

>member
-1 MTSLTPTGSDRRTH
+1 MSPSTSPTPDRRTH
-15 DEPAPAGVGR
+15 NEAPPAGVGR
-25 RVSDAASL
+25 RMSDAASL
-33 CIAAIRWEPARGYGD
+33 CIAAIRWDAARGYGD
-48 ARPLIDAALKLGVG
+48 ARPHIDSALRLGVG

-71 DTVRA
+71 EAVRA

-96 RGAGQQFD
+96 RGAGQQFE
-104 GATGLPPAAAI
+104 GSTGLPPAAAI
-115 ASLRDRDAI
+115 ASLRDRDAV
-124 RRAARHTAREA
+124 RRAARHVAREA

-149 LDVEPAN
+149 LDVEPLN
-156 PVINTRAFGSQ
+156 PVLNTRAFGSQ
-167 PSEVGDYTAEFI
+167 PSEVGDYVAEWI

-197 GRSTGD
+197 GRTIDD
-203 SHLMLPVVST
+203 SHLTLPVVST
-213 PQSVLMQDD
+213 PHSVLMQDD

-239 AHVAYT
+239 AHVAYLS
-245 ALDPS
+245 LDPS
-250 GVPATV
+250 GQPATL

-263 VLRQRCEYDNLIV
+263 VLRQRCEFENLIV
-276 ADSINMQAVT
+276 GDSINMPAVL

-305 VLAPGDLQR
+305 VLAPGDLQK
-314 TVLALEEAVAEGRIE
+314 TVHALETAVADGRIE
-329 RDRLRQSL
+329 RDRLRLSL

-360 VQWCAGVADRTLQVL
+360 VLWCAGLADRVL
-375 RPLTKGVR
+375 KIVRPLTRGIRAPIEVCALDSDAHADLRVPR
-383 APLEVCAFDS
+383 APLMNA
-393 DSRGDTR
+393 
-400 TPRIALLNTL
+400 L
-410 RQLSVDARVV
+410 RQLSIDARVV
-420 DRADGPSRG
+420 ERADGPSRG
-429 TVVLTA
+429 TVVIAA
-435 FGEPTQGRGSM
+435 FGDPVQGRGSL
-446 EVPPD
+446 EVAPI
-451 VRDGILQLYA
+451 VRETAMQLYT
-461 DARAAGRDAIIVW
+461 DSHTAGRDAVIVW

-487 APLLSAWSGD
+487 APLVCAWSGD
-497 ACMQAAVARW
+497 SCMQSAAARW

>member
-1 MTSLTPTGSDRRTH
+1 M
-15 DEPAPAGVGR
+15 
-25 RVSDAASL
+25 SDAASL
-33 CIAAIRWEPARGYGD
+33 CIAAIRWDAARGYGD
-48 ARPLIDAALKLGVG
+48 ARPLIDAALRLGVG

-71 DTVRA
+71 DAVRA

-81 QQRSKTPL
+81 QQRSRTPL

-104 GATGLPPAAAI
+104 GSTGLPPAAAI
-115 ASLRDRDAI
+115 ASLRDRDAV

-156 PVINTRAFGSQ
+156 PVMNTRGFGAQ
-167 PSEVGDYTAEFI
+167 PSEVGDYVAEWI

-197 GRSTGD
+197 GRTLESSQVT
-203 SHLMLPVVST
+203 LPVVST
-213 PQSVLMQDD
+213 PHSVLMQDD
-222 LLPFR
+222 LLPFK

-239 AHVAYT
+239 AHVAYP

-250 GVPATV
+250 GMPATL

-263 VLRQRCEYDNLIV
+263 VLRQRCEYENLIV
-276 ADSINMQAVT
+276 GDSINLPAVT

-299 IAGCDL
+299 LAGCDM
-305 VLAPGDLQR
+305 VLAPGDLAK
-314 TVLALEEAVAEGRIE
+314 TVQALETAVSDGRIE
-329 RDRLRQSL
+329 RDRLRLSL
-337 RRRLKWA
+337 RRRLKWG

-360 VQWCAGVADRTLQVL
+360 VLWCAGLADRVLQVV
-375 RPLTKGVR
+375 RPLARGIR
-383 APLEVCAFDS
+383 APLEICSFDS
-393 DSRGDTR
+393 DAHGDLR
-400 TPRIALLNTL
+400 SARLMFLNTL
-410 RQLSVDARVV
+410 RQLSVDARIAE
-420 DRADGPSRG
+420 RSDGPSRG
-429 TVVLTA
+429 TVVITA
-435 FGEPTQGRGSM
+435 FGEPVQGRGSM
-446 EVPPD
+446 EVAPV
-451 VRDGILQLYA
+451 VRDGVMQLWA
-461 DARAAGRDAIIVW
+461 DARAAGRDAMILW
-474 FGHPRLASAFGDE
+474 FGHPRLAGAFGDE
-487 APLLSAWSGD
+487 APLLCAWSGD
-497 ACMQAAVARW
+497 ACMQSAAARW
-507 LAKQRG
+507 LAKHRG

>member
-1 MTSLTPTGSDRRTH
+1 MSPISPPTPDRRTR
-15 DEPAPAGVGR
+15 DAPPPPGVGR
-25 RVSDAASL
+25 RMSDAASL
-33 CIAAIRWEPARGYGD
+33 CIAAIRWDPSRGYGD
-48 ARPLIDAALKLGVG
+48 ARPHIDAALHLGVG
-62 GFTLYGGTA
+62 GFTLYGGTSEA
-71 DTVRA
+71 VRA

-96 RGAGQQFD
+96 RGAGQQFE
-104 GATGLPPAAAI
+104 GSTGLPPAAAI
-115 ASLRDRDAI
+115 ASLRDRDAV

-149 LDVEPAN
+149 LDVEPIN
-156 PVINTRAFGSQ
+156 PVLNTRAFGSQ
-167 PSEVGDYTAEFI
+167 PSEVGDYVAEWI
-179 DACQSE
+179 DSCQSE

-197 GRSTGD
+197 GRTIDD
-203 SHLMLPVVST
+203 SHLTLPVVST
-213 PQSVLMQDD
+213 PHSVLMQDD

-239 AHVAYT
+239 AHVAYP
-245 ALDPS
+245 ALDP
-250 GVPATV
+250 GGAPATL

-263 VLRQRCEYDNLIV
+263 VLRQRCEYENLIV
-276 ADSINMQAVT
+276 ADSINMPAVT
-286 QGIDEG
+286 QSIDEG

-314 TVLALEEAVAEGRIE
+314 TVHALEAAVADGRIE
-329 RDRLRQSL
+329 RDRLRLSL

-360 VQWCAGVADRTLQVL
+360 VLWCAGLADRVLQVT
-375 RPLTKGVR
+375 RPLTRGIR
-383 APLEVCAFDS
+383 APIELCSLDS
-393 DSRGDTR
+393 DAR
-400 TPRIALLNTL
+400 TDMRVPRSALTNTL
-410 RQLSVDARVV
+410 RQLSIDTRIAERG
-420 DRADGPSRG
+420 DGPSRG
-429 TVVLTA
+429 TVVITA
-435 FGEPTQGRGSM
+435 FGEPTQGRGSL
-446 EVPPD
+446 EVAPD
-451 VRDGILQLYA
+451 VRDGAIQHVSE
-461 DARAAGRDAIIVW
+461 ARAAGRDVVVIW

-487 APLLSAWSGD
+487 VPLVCAWSGD
-497 ACMQAAVARW
+497 ACMQNAVARW
-507 LAKQRG
+507 LVRQRG

>member
-1 MTSLTPTGSDRRTH
+1 MSGGSR
-15 DEPAPAGVGR
+15 A
-25 RVSDAASL
+25 SDAAAL
-33 CIAAIRWEPARGYGD
+33 CIAAIRWDAARGYGD
-48 ARPLIDAALKLGVG
+48 ARPLIDAALRLGVG
-62 GFTLYGGTA
+62 GFTLYGGTPEA
-71 DTVRA
+71 VRA

-81 QQRSKTPL
+81 QQRSRTPL

-96 RGAGQQFD
+96 RGAGQQFE
-104 GATGLPPAAAI
+104 GSTELPPAAAV
-115 ASLRDRDAI
+115 ASLRDRDTV

-156 PVINTRAFGSQ
+156 PVLGTRAFGAQ
-167 PSEVGDYTAEFI
+167 PSEVGDYVAEWI

-197 GRSTGD
+197 GRTTED
-203 SHLMLPVVST
+203 SHLVLPVVSA
-213 PQSVLMQDD
+213 PHSVLMQDD
-222 LLPFR
+222 LLPFK

-245 ALDPS
+245 ALDPG
-250 GVPATV
+250 GVPATL
-256 SREILTW
+256 SREIITW
-263 VLRQRCEYDNLIV
+263 VLRQRCEFDNLIV
-276 ADSINMQAVT
+276 ADSINMPAVT

-305 VLAPGDLQR
+305 VLAPGDLQA
-314 TVLALEEAVAEGRIE
+314 TVQALEDAVAAGRIE
-329 RDRLRQSL
+329 RDRLRLSL

-360 VQWCAGVADRTLQVL
+360 VLWCAGLADRVLQVT
-375 RPLTKGVR
+375 RPLARGIR
-383 APLEVCAFDS
+383 APLEICAVDS
-393 DSRGDTR
+393 DSHGDLR
-400 TPRIALLNTL
+400 APRVALINAL
-410 RQLSVDARVV
+410 RQLSLDARVTE
-420 DRADGPSRG
+420 RADGPSRG
-429 TVVLTA
+429 TVVITA
-435 FGEPTQGRGSM
+435 FGEPVQGRGSL
-446 EVPPD
+446 EVAPA
-451 VRDGILQLYA
+451 VRDTALQLYA
-461 DARAAGRDAIIVW
+461 DARAANREALIVW
-474 FGHPRLASAFGDE
+474 FGHPRLASAFGDD

-497 ACMQAAVARW
+497 ACMQSAVARW

>member
-1 MTSLTPTGSDRRTH
+1 
-15 DEPAPAGVGR
+15 
-25 RVSDAASL
+25 VSDAASL
-33 CIAAIRWEPARGYGD
+33 CIAAIRWDPARGYGD
-48 ARPLIDAALKLGVG
+48 ARPAIDAALRLGVG

-71 DTVRA
+71 EAVRA

-104 GATGLPPAAAI
+104 GSTGLPPAAAI
-115 ASLRDRDAI
+115 ASLRDRDTV

-135 RTMGVN
+135 RTIGVN

-156 PVINTRAFGSQ
+156 PVINTRSFGAQ
-167 PSEVGDYTAEFI
+167 PNEVGDYVAEWI

-197 GRSTGD
+197 GRSTED
-203 SHLMLPVVST
+203 SHLTLPVVSA
-213 PQSVLMQDD
+213 PQSVLMTDD
-222 LLPFR
+222 LSPFK

-245 ALDPS
+245 SLDPS
-250 GVPATV
+250 GAPATL

-263 VLRQRCEYDNLIV
+263 VLRQRCEYENLIV
-276 ADSINMQAVT
+276 ADSINMQAVL

-292 EAAVRAI
+292 EAAVRSI
-299 IAGCDL
+299 LAGCDL
-305 VLAPGDLQR
+305 VLAPGDLQH
-314 TVLALEEAVAEGRIE
+314 VVGALEDAVASGRIE
-329 RDRLRQSL
+329 RDRLRLSL

-352 YRRPSGTD
+352 YRRPSATD
-360 VQWCAGVADRTLQVL
+360 VQWCAGLSDRVL
-375 RPLTKGVR
+375 TVIRPLARGVR
-383 APLEVCAFDS
+383 APIEVCAVDS
-393 DSRGDTR
+393 DARDLTRVPRPALMNALRG
-400 TPRIALLNTL
+400 
-410 RQLSVDARVV
+410 LSIDARVT

-429 TVVLTA
+429 TVVIAA
-435 FGEPTQGRGSM
+435 FGAPVQGRGSL
-446 EVPPD
+446 EVPEL
-451 VRDGILQLYA
+451 VRDGVLQLYA
-461 DARAAGRDAIIVW
+461 DARAAGRDAVIVW
-474 FGHPRLASAFGDE
+474 FGHPRLSSAFGDE
-487 APLLSAWSGD
+487 APLLVAWSGD
-497 ACMQAAVARW
+497 ACMQNAVARW
-507 LAKQRG
+507 LVKQRG

>member
-1 MTSLTPTGSDRRTH
+1 M
-15 DEPAPAGVGR
+15 
-25 RVSDAASL
+25 SDAASL
-33 CIAAIRWEPARGYGD
+33 CIAAIRWDAARGYGD
-48 ARPLIDAALKLGVG
+48 ARPLIDAALRMGVG

-71 DTVRA
+71 DAVRA

-81 QQRSKTPL
+81 QQRSRTPL

-104 GATGLPPAAAI
+104 GSTGLPPAAAI
-115 ASLRDRDAI
+115 ASLRDRDAV

-156 PVINTRAFGSQ
+156 PVMNTRGFGAQ
-167 PSEVGDYTAEFI
+167 PSEVGDYVAEWI

-190 AKHFPGH
+190 AKNFPGH
-197 GRSTGD
+197 GRTLES
-203 SHLMLPVVST
+203 SHVTLPVVST
-213 PQSVLMQDD
+213 PHSVLMQDD
-222 LLPFR
+222 LLPFK

-239 AHVAYT
+239 AHVAYP

-250 GVPATV
+250 GVPATL

-263 VLRQRCEYDNLIV
+263 VLRQRCEYENLIV
-276 ADSINMQAVT
+276 GDSINMPAVT

-299 IAGCDL
+299 LAGCDM
-305 VLAPGDLQR
+305 VLAPGDLVK
-314 TVLALEEAVAEGRIE
+314 TVQALEAAVSEGRIE
-329 RDRLRQSL
+329 RDRLRLSL

-360 VQWCAGVADRTLQVL
+360 VLWCAGLADRVVQVT
-375 RPLTKGVR
+375 RPLTRGIR
-383 APLEVCAFDS
+383 APLEICAFDS
-393 DSRGDTR
+393 DAHGDLR
-400 TPRIALLNTL
+400 SARLMFHNTL
-410 RQLSVDARVV
+410 RQLSVDARVTE
-420 DRADGPSRG
+420 RADGPSRG
-429 TVVLTA
+429 TVVIAA
-435 FGEPTQGRGSM
+435 FGDPVQGRGSM
-446 EVPPD
+446 EVAPA
-451 VRDGILQLYA
+451 VRDGVMQLYA
-461 DARAAGRDAIIVW
+461 DARAAGRDAMIIW
-474 FGHPRLASAFGDE
+474 FGHPRLAGAFGDE
-487 APLLSAWSGD
+487 APLLCAWSGD
-497 ACMQAAVARW
+497 ACMQSAAARW

>member
-1 MTSLTPTGSDRRTH
+1 M
-15 DEPAPAGVGR
+15 
-25 RVSDAASL
+25 SDAASL
-33 CIAAIRWEPARGYGD
+33 CIAAIRWDAARGYGD
-48 ARPLIDAALKLGVG
+48 ARPLIDAALRLGVG

-71 DTVRA
+71 DAVRA

-81 QQRSKTPL
+81 QQRSRTPL

-104 GATGLPPAAAI
+104 GSTGLPPAAAI
-115 ASLRDRDAI
+115 ASLRDRDAV

-156 PVINTRAFGSQ
+156 PVMNTRGFGAQ
-167 PSEVGDYTAEFI
+167 PSEVGDYVAEWI

-197 GRSTGD
+197 GRTLESSQVT
-203 SHLMLPVVST
+203 LPVVST
-213 PQSVLMQDD
+213 PHSVLMQDD
-222 LLPFR
+222 LLPFK

-239 AHVAYT
+239 AHVAYP

-250 GVPATV
+250 GMPATL

-263 VLRQRCEYDNLIV
+263 VLRQRCEYENLIV
-276 ADSINMQAVT
+276 GDSINLPAVT

-299 IAGCDL
+299 LAGCDM
-305 VLAPGDLQR
+305 VLAPGDLAK
-314 TVLALEEAVAEGRIE
+314 TVQALETAVSDGRIE
-329 RDRLRQSL
+329 RDRLRLSL

-360 VQWCAGVADRTLQVL
+360 VLWCAGLADRVLQVV
-375 RPLTKGVR
+375 RPLARGIR
-383 APLEVCAFDS
+383 APLEICSFDS
-393 DSRGDTR
+393 DAHGDLR
-400 TPRIALLNTL
+400 SARLMFLNTL
-410 RQLSVDARVV
+410 RQLSVDARIAE
-420 DRADGPSRG
+420 RSDGPSRG
-429 TVVLTA
+429 TVVITA
-435 FGEPTQGRGSM
+435 FGEPVQGRGSM
-446 EVPPD
+446 EVAPV
-451 VRDGILQLYA
+451 VRDGVMQLWA
-461 DARAAGRDAIIVW
+461 DARAAGRDAMILW
-474 FGHPRLASAFGDE
+474 FGHPRLAGAFGDE
-487 APLLSAWSGD
+487 APLLCAWSGD
-497 ACMQAAVARW
+497 ACMQSAAARW
-507 LAKQRG
+507 LAKHRG